1 MHPILAIRTEDK
13 SRRTLV
19 LNVIPNLKENGSISE
34 LRSSAFKLFYHI
46 RIKVVLKKR
55 VCFEVQIPSYT
66 SFSYTNYNKMY

>member
-34 LRSSAFKLFYHI
+34 LTSSAFKLFI
-46 RIKVVLKKR
+46 I
-55 VCFEVQIPSYT
+55 
-66 SFSYTNYNKMY
+66 